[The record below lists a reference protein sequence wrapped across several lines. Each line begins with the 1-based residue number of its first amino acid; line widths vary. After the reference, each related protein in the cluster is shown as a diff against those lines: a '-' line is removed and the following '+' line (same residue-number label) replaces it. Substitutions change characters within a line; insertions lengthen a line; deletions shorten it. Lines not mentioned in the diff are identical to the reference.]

1 MWVCAA
7 PTGRVLLFW
16 SENGY
21 RFCPIWSGI
30 GYGFSR
36 EPRECM
42 KVQFTF
48 QFQISKKGREICEF
62 EMHLKNFF
70 GWNSN
75 LCNDVM
81 T

>member
-1 MWVCAA
+1 
-7 PTGRVLLFW
+7 
-16 SENGY
+16 
-21 RFCPIWSGI
+21 
-30 GYGFSR
+30 
-36 EPRECM
+36 M

-62 EMHLKNFF
+62 EMHLKNSF

>member
-1 MWVCAA
+1 MWVRAA
-7 PTGRVLLFW
+7 PTGRVFALFW

-21 RFCPIWSGI
+21 TPILVWNRVW
-30 GYGFSR
+30 FSR
-36 EPRECM
+36 ELRECM

-62 EMHLKNFF
+62 EMHLKNSF